1 MLDLKVI
8 GNRIKE
14 LRKEKGLTQ
23 KQLAVSLFVSFQ
35 AVSNWERGITPPEL
49 ESVVSMAKIFGVLVD
64 DLLSPE
70 KEPAFLGI
78 DGGGT
83 KTEFTAVTSGGHV
96 LKRLTYGGCNPN
108 DVGYERLSEI
118 ILDGIAEMLYTVPSI
133 RSVFAG
139 IAGISA
145 SDRITRL
152 SSDIKRRFPKLHVEV
167 KTDSFNLFAMEPR
180 AEISVISGTG
190 SVVFVKKGEEFIR
203 IGGWGQLFDTAGSA
217 YDIGRD
223 AIRTALSEEDGLKPY
238 SKISKNL
245 LRRLGTETVW
255 SSIGEIYKKG
265 KPFVASLA
273 ETVFEAYKDGDE
285 GATNIINE
293 NAKRL
298 AELLNTAV
306 RLYGACPVAV
316 ASGGI
321 FEHYPDVMLPLIKA
335 HTDTELIITGV
346 APVYGA
352 CRRACETV
360 GQSIS
365 EDFYV
370 NFKNSY
376 AREGN

>member
-23 KQLAVSLFVSFQ
+23 KQLADSLFVSFQ

-96 LKRLTYGGCNPN
+96 LKRRTYGGCNPN

-190 SVVFVKKGEEFIR
+190 SVVFVKKGDRFIR
-203 IGGWGQLFDTAGSA
+203 LGGWGQLLDTHGSA

-223 AIRTALSEEDGLKPY
+223 AIRIALSEEDNLKQY
-238 SKISKNL
+238 SLLSKML
-245 LRRLGTETVW
+245 LEKLGTKTVW
-255 SSIGEIYKKG
+255 EAIGGIYKGG
-265 KPFVASLA
+265 KPFIASLT
-273 ETVFEAYKDGDE
+273 EVVFSAYSKGDE
-285 GATNIINE
+285 GAKALISK
-293 NAKRL
+293 NAERL
-298 AELLNTAV
+298 AELLNNAA
-306 RLYGACPVAV
+306 RLHGARPIAI
-316 ASGGI
+316 ASGGL
-321 FEHYPDVMLPLIKA
+321 FEHYADVLLPMIKKYA
-335 HTDTELIITGV
+335 DTEIIITGLP
-346 APVYGA
+346 PVYGA
-352 CRRACETV
+352 CRRACELTDTK
-360 GQSIS
+360 ITD
-365 EDFYV
+365 EFYL
-370 NFKNSY
+370 NFKKSY
-376 AREGN
+376 AGEGK